1 MNIYANTNM
10 LLNKCVCVRAPTS
23 KSLYTYDSNPCSNLT
38 GSNLARLVTPQLAI
52 HIS

>member
-1 MNIYANTNM
+1 M
-10 LLNKCVCVRAPTS
+10 LLNKCVCVCVRAPTY